1 MAIVFI
7 GIGSNEGD
15 SMQILQDAL
24 LDLKKNLGIYLKSSS
39 VYETEPIGFDSS
51 NLFLNA
57 VLKFETTHLPAE
69 VLNMLLYIE
78 NKAGRKRTEGVRHAD
93 RTLDLDL
100 LYYDD
105 LLVDEVNL
113 NIPHPRISERKFVL
127 EPLSE
132 IDPDWFDV
140 RTQQTAREMLIFTN
154 DHSATKIVT
163 TRLI

>member
-24 LDLKKNLGIYLKSSS
+24 LDLKKNLGIFLKSSS
-39 VYETEPIGFDSS
+39 VYETEPIGFESS
-51 NLFLNA
+51 HFFLNA

-105 LLVDEVNL
+105 LLTDEVNL
-113 NIPHPRISERKFVL
+113 NIPHPRISGRKFVL